1 MTFFN
6 SGESSAM
13 SVARRRLLMGAAF
26 LLAGL
31 AGAPSLRADEPSPE
45 GFLKAIY
52 DRYVGD
58 AKKALGIPLDSDRKI
73 RRYFAPELA
82 ALIIKDRK
90 EAAKRKEPPTLDG
103 DPFVDA
109 QEWHITAVSIAVSRE
124 AADQAL
130 ATVSF
135 KNFDKPVTLHLELVH
150 SKDGWKIG
158 DIRWPEGALRALVSG
173 R

>member
-13 SVARRRLLMGAAF
+13 SVARRRFLAGAAF
-26 LLAGL
+26 FLACLAGTPPL
-31 AGAPSLRADEPSPE
+31 SADEASPE

-58 AKKALGIPLDSDRKI
+58 AKTALGLPLDSDRKI
-73 RRYFAPELA
+73 RRYFTPELA

-90 EAAKRKEPPTLDG
+90 EAAQRKEPPTLDG

-109 QEWHITAVSIAVSRE
+109 QEWHIAAVSIAVSRE
-124 AADQAL
+124 AADKAL

-135 KNFDKPVTLHLELVH
+135 KNLDTPVTLRLELVH

-158 DIRWPEGALRALVSG
+158 DIRWPEGSLRALVSG
-173 R
+173 Q

>member
-1 MTFFN
+1 
-6 SGESSAM
+6 M
-13 SVARRRLLMGAAF
+13 SVARRAF
-26 LLAGL
+26 L
-31 AGAPSLRADEPSPE
+31 AGAALLLASLACPPPLSAAEASPE

-58 AKKALGIPLDSDRKI
+58 AKKALGVPLDSDRKI
-73 RRYFAPELA
+73 RRYFTPELA

-109 QEWHITAVSIAVSRE
+109 QEWEIAALSIAVSGG
-124 AADQAL
+124 AADKAL

-135 KNFDKPVTLHLELVH
+135 KNFDKPVTLHLELVR

-158 DIRWPEGALRALVSG
+158 DIRWPEGTLRALVSG
-173 R
+173 Q